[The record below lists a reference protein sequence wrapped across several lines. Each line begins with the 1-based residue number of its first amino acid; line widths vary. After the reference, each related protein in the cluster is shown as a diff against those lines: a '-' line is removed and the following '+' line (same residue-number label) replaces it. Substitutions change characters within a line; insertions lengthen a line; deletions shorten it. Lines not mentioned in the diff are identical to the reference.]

1 MSATRPRL
9 AAADRRRAILETAS
23 RAFSEGSYRGTTTA
37 EIAREAGVTE
47 PILYRHFSSKR
58 ELYLAVLES
67 AWDEIRAGWD
77 DIVTETDPADGWIS
91 KMAKVALSAPGCRAV
106 LADLW
111 VQSLSEAYD
120 DAEIRRC
127 MRRQVREVHD
137 YVAAVIRRAQDAGT
151 VERDRDPEAEAWIFL
166 SVSLLV
172 TVGRRLGGLLSS
184 DDLDRIRTSRRTW
197 MMASPA
203 A

>member
-1 MSATRPRL
+1 VSATRPRL
-9 AAADRRRAILETAS
+9 AAAERRRAILDTAC

-47 PILYRHFSSKR
+47 PILYRHFASKR

-67 AWDEIRAGWD
+67 AWAEIRAGWER
-77 DIVTETDPADGWIS
+77 IVTDTDPADGWIS
-91 KMAKVALSAPGCRAV
+91 KMAKVALSAPGGRAV

-111 VQSLSEAYD
+111 IQSLSEAYD
-120 DAEIRRC
+120 DAEIRRYL
-127 MRRQVREVHD
+127 RRQMREVHD

-151 VERDRDPEAEAWIFL
+151 VQADRDPEAEAWTFL

-172 TVGRRLGGLLSS
+172 TVARRLGGLLSS
-184 DDLDRIRTSRRTW
+184 EDLDRIRTSRRTW
-197 MMASPA
+197 MTGA
-203 A
+203 AD

>member
-9 AAADRRRAILETAS
+9 AAAERRRAILDTAS

-47 PILYRHFSSKR
+47 PVLYRHFASKR

-67 AWDEIRAGWD
+67 AWGEIREGWD
-77 DIVTETDPADGWIS
+77 RILAETDPADGWIP
-91 KMAKVALSAPGCRAV
+91 KMSKVALSAPGCRAV

-111 VQSLSEAYD
+111 IQSLSEAYD
-120 DAEIRRC
+120 DAEIRRYL
-127 MRRQVREVHD
+127 RRQMREVHD
-137 YVAAVIRRAQDAGT
+137 YVADVIRRAQEAGT
-151 VERDRDPEAEAWIFL
+151 VEIERDPEAEAWIFL

-172 TVGRRLGGLLSS
+172 TVARRLGGLLAN

-197 MMASPA
+197 MTGSRA
-203 A
+203 

>member
-9 AAADRRRAILETAS
+9 AAAERRRAILETAS

-47 PILYRHFSSKR
+47 PILYRHFASKR

-67 AWDEIRAGWD
+67 AWEEIRAGWD
-77 DIVTETDPADGWIS
+77 RIVTETDPADGWVS
-91 KMAKVALSAPGCRAV
+91 KMGKVALSAPGCRAV

-111 VQSLSEAYD
+111 IQSLSEAYD
-120 DAEIRRC
+120 DAEIRRYL
-127 MRRQVREVHD
+127 RRQMREVHD

-172 TVGRRLGGLLSS
+172 TVTRRLGGLLSS
-184 DDLDRIRTSRRTW
+184 EDLDRIRTSRRTW
-197 MMASPA
+197 MTGTAD
-203 A
+203 

>member
-1 MSATRPRL
+1 LSATRPRL
-9 AAADRRRAILETAS
+9 AAAERRRAILDTAS

-47 PILYRHFSSKR
+47 PVLYRHFASKR

-67 AWDEIRAGWD
+67 AWGEIREGWD
-77 DIVTETDPADGWIS
+77 RILAETDPADGWIP
-91 KMAKVALSAPGCRAV
+91 KMSKVALSAPGCRAV

-111 VQSLSEAYD
+111 IQSLSEAYD
-120 DAEIRRC
+120 DAEIRRYL
-127 MRRQVREVHD
+127 RRQMREVHD
-137 YVAAVIRRAQDAGT
+137 YVADVIRRAQEAGT
-151 VERDRDPEAEAWIFL
+151 VEIERDPEAEAWIFL

-172 TVGRRLGGLLSS
+172 TVARRLGGLLAN

-197 MMASPA
+197 MTGSPA
-203 A
+203 

>member
-1 MSATRPRL
+1 L
-9 AAADRRRAILETAS
+9 AAAERRRAILDTAS

-47 PILYRHFSSKR
+47 PVLYRHFASKR

-67 AWDEIRAGWD
+67 AWGEIREGWD
-77 DIVTETDPADGWIS
+77 RILAETDPADGWIP
-91 KMAKVALSAPGCRAV
+91 KMSKVALSAPGCRAV

-111 VQSLSEAYD
+111 IQSLSEAYD
-120 DAEIRRC
+120 DAEIRRYL
-127 MRRQVREVHD
+127 RRQMREVHD
-137 YVAAVIRRAQDAGT
+137 YVADVIRRAQEAGT
-151 VERDRDPEAEAWIFL
+151 VEIERDPEAEAWIFL

-172 TVGRRLGGLLSS
+172 TVARRLGGLLAN

-197 MMASPA
+197 MTGSLA
-203 A
+203 